1 MISAKKL
8 FSMAVAACMVSASG
22 VSIAEDGVARISD
35 RASGPRPLS
44 PAIQRTSY
52 FSLQSCAPDGSCAAE
67 PGHGNTGAGE
77 GCDTSDGC
85 GLGAGDGHDE
95 GCGNGDGN
103 GEGCGNGCSADHS
116 GAGEGC
122 VSNSH
127 SSGTH
132 GLFGNSRDGL
142 FGDSGSGNS
151 GGLFGHSG
159 SGNSGGLFGSHNGLF
174 GNRAGGRNSSGTGL
188 HRGKGANGQGSYGV
202 AHVGSFNG
210 LYAGPSHNGRI
221 ARPQNNRKWIAGC
234 DASGRKMMFCSDCHC
249 NPCQCNG
256 SHHGTGNGNYGD
268 GSLFDC
274 LFGWSIPSGNCGQ
287 GLPLFGKYHTTY
299 ADRPDYVNPADT
311 QLYGAG
317 QYGMPITVPLAPTVN
332 YQYNYSSGMPAS
344 RITTIGTWNPQT
356 SARPLNCQSW

>member
-22 VSIAEDGVARISD
+22 VSFAEDGVARISD

-52 FSLQSCAPDGSCAAE
+52 FSLQSCAPDGDCAAE
-67 PGHGNTGAGE
+67 SGCASDEHGAGSGCGSSGGGE
-77 GCDTSDGC
+77 GCD
-85 GLGAGDGHDE
+85 
-95 GCGNGDGN
+95 NGDGCSD
-103 GEGCGNGCSADHS
+103 GEGCNNGSAGTGGAS
-116 GAGEGC
+116 GGHPNHA
-122 VSNSH
+122 
-127 SSGTH
+127 GTH
-132 GLFGNSRDGL
+132 GLFGNS
-142 FGDSGSGNS
+142 GD
-151 GGLFGHSG
+151 GLFGHSG
-159 SGNSGGLFGSHNGLF
+159 SGNSRGLFGSHNGLF
-174 GNRAGGRNSSGTGL
+174 GNRAGGRNAAGTGT
-188 HRGKGANGQGSYGV
+188 HGGNGPNGQGSYGV

-210 LYAGPSHNGRI
+210 LHAGPSHNGRI
-221 ARPQNNRKWIAGC
+221 YRPQNNKKWIAGC
-234 DASGRKMMFCSDCHC
+234 DASGRQMMFCSDCHC

-256 SHHGTGNGNYGD
+256 GHHGPGNGNYGD

-274 LFGWSIPSGNCGQ
+274 LFGWTIPSGNCGQ

-332 YQYNYSSGMPAS
+332 YQYNYSSGVPAS